1 MWVVKC
7 CVTFIKP
14 LSPKGDKEKI
24 EKKMSRIGKNP
35 VTITNGVNVTVSP
48 ENVITVKGPKGELKQ
63 TIDRDI
69 KVEVKDGKVEFVR
82 PTDQIRHRAMHGLYR
97 SLVNNMVKGVTEG
110 YSKKLELVGVG
121 FKAANQGNVLD
132 LALGY
137 SHNII
142 FEIPKELKVTTS
154 QEKGQNPMITLE
166 SIDKQLLGQV
176 AAKIRSLRKPEPYK
190 GKGVKFAGEVLRRK
204 AGKAAGK

>member
-1 MWVVKC
+1 
-7 CVTFIKP
+7 
-14 LSPKGDKEKI
+14 
-24 EKKMSRIGKNP
+24 MSRIGKNP
-35 VTITNGVNVTVSP
+35 VAITNGVKITVDADNS
-48 ENVITVKGPKGELKQ
+48 ITVKGPKGELKQ
-63 TIDRDI
+63 AIDRDI
-69 KVEVKDGKVEFVR
+69 KVEVKDDLVEFSR
-82 PTDQIRHRAMHGLYR
+82 PTDQIRHKAMHGLYR
-97 SLVNNMVKGVTEG
+97 SLVSNMVKGVTEG

-121 FKAANQGNVLD
+121 FKATNQGNLLD
-132 LALGY
+132 LSLGY

>member
-1 MWVVKC
+1 
-7 CVTFIKP
+7 
-14 LSPKGDKEKI
+14 
-24 EKKMSRIGKNP
+24 MSRIGKKP
-35 VTITNGVNVTVSP
+35 VVVPSGVTVTVSN
-48 ENVITVKGPKGELKQ
+48 ENVINVKGPKGELKQ
-63 TIDRDI
+63 AIDRDI
-69 KVEVKDGKVEFVR
+69 KVEIKDGKVEFLR

-97 SLVNNMVKGVTEG
+97 SLIDNMVKGVTEG

-121 FKAANQGNVLD
+121 YKASNQGNLLD

-142 FEIPKELKVTTS
+142 FEIPKELKVVTS

-176 AAKIRSLRKPEPYK
+176 CAKIRSLRKPEPYK
-190 GKGVKFAGEVLRRK
+190 GKGVKFQGEVLRRK

>member
-1 MWVVKC
+1 
-7 CVTFIKP
+7 
-14 LSPKGDKEKI
+14 
-24 EKKMSRIGKNP
+24 MSRIGKNP
-35 VTITNGVNVTVSP
+35 VTITSGVNVTVSP

-63 TIDRDI
+63 AVDRDI
-69 KVEVKDGKVEFVR
+69 KVEVKDDKIEFVR

-97 SLVNNMVKGVTEG
+97 SLVNNMVQGVTEG

-121 FKAANQGNVLD
+121 FKAASQGNVLD

-142 FEIPKELKVTTS
+142 FEIPKELSVKTS
-154 QEKGQNPMITLE
+154 QEKGQNPMIMLE